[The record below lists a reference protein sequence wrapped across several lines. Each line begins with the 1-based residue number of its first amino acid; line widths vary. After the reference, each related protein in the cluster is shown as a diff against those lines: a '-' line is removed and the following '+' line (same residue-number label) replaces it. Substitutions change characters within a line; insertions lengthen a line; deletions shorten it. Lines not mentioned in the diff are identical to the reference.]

1 MAKPEEQQKLISFR
15 VEEGFL
21 QKFEALKERLSVGG
35 RKITTSDLARSLL
48 EAAQVQHGE
57 FGELLG
63 DQVESIKYIQQ
74 LAQTRQ
80 PLRKA
85 QWEFVSFLVH
95 RAYQSHRRQMVQGR
109 YFKAALQA
117 FATWRRLLERQGLPT
132 QSDDYFLSNLRRTD
146 TTDLLGRIDELIGT
160 MPELVWTS
168 QAEFG
173 TRNLNVAM
181 RDGIQALNALDLHDA
196 LAPFLVD
203 LLPVAIRS
211 VFMQTKRPLH
221 EVEQSYLS
229 SPIKPVESERYSLS
243 VLSSGT
249 SLTAALSL
257 STHRSINP
265 INSFM
270 QFQDLA
276 QILEEV
282 TPENPSSQSETYW
295 LAGPPVTGSTGY
307 YLRYLGHQMD
317 FSADEFDELRGVF
330 RLAKRQPDLMAA
342 LARMTAIYGDI

>member
-1 MAKPEEQQKLISFR
+1 MAKPDEQQKLISFR
-15 VEEGFL
+15 VEDSFL
-21 QKFEALKERLSVGG
+21 QKFEALKERFSVGG
-35 RKITTSDLARSLL
+35 KKITTSDLARSLL

-63 DQVESIKYIQQ
+63 DQVESIKHIQQ

-85 QWEFVSFLVH
+85 QWEFVAFLVH

-117 FATWRRLLERQGLPT
+117 FATWRRLLEREGLSS
-132 QSDDYFLSNLRRTD
+132 QSDEYFLSNLRRTD
-146 TTDLLGRIDELIGT
+146 TPDLLERVDELVRT

-173 TRNLNVAM
+173 TRNFSVAM
-181 RDGIQALNALDLHDA
+181 RDGIQAINALDLHDA
-196 LAPFLVD
+196 LEPFLTD
-203 LLPVAIRS
+203 LIPVAIRS
-211 VFMQTKRPLH
+211 VFMQTKKPLH

-229 SPIKPVESERYSLS
+229 LPIKPIESEHYSLS

-257 STHRSINP
+257 STHRSIHP

-270 QFQDLA
+270 QFQELS

-282 TPENPSSQSETYW
+282 TPENPSTHSETYW
-295 LAGPPVTGSTGY
+295 LAGPSVTGLASY
-307 YLRYLGHQMD
+307 YLRYLGHQMN
-317 FSADEFDELRGVF
+317 FSEAEFEQLRGVF
-330 RLAKRQPDLMAA
+330 RLARQQPDLRAA
-342 LARMTAIYGDI
+342 LAKMAAIYGDI